1 MSIQYTLVVEQ
12 KDLCGVVS
20 VERVE
25 RRPLAG
31 TTGIFL
37 LLDDFDVGLSRY
49 KCIRNQ
55 LKWIRLTISHMLAS
69 ICIAK
74 GESFQ
79 RLRTQAAN
87 HDPMMVLG
95 SMLFRA
101 HCCNWTR
108 SFVGVACCVSW
119 IQYCDCWYWW
129 HRCSDCSQIWVPSSD
144 CVDFLCRW

>member
-12 KDLCGVVS
+12 KDLCRVVS

-55 LKWIRLTISHMLAS
+55 LK
-69 ICIAK
+69 
-74 GESFQ
+74 
-79 RLRTQAAN
+79 
-87 HDPMMVLG
+87 
-95 SMLFRA
+95 
-101 HCCNWTR
+101 
-108 SFVGVACCVSW
+108 
-119 IQYCDCWYWW
+119 
-129 HRCSDCSQIWVPSSD
+129 
-144 CVDFLCRW
+144 